1 MFISSVRGPALGV
14 GTHQAHTQTSYLG
27 QVYHPIGNQLVQ
39 IETRLENRFFGQN
52 YFISIKKREF
62 STYTNVYLLYNNMR
76 HISGRHKITDDEHQS
91 WGPSWKLFYQKSQK
105 EKLKCIFQ
113 FFENKNIFL
122 LMDKTEIK
130 LVDLCNLTVHEFLI
144 QHLMLKHQ

>member
-1 MFISSVRGPALGV
+1 M
-14 GTHQAHTQTSYLG
+14 
-27 QVYHPIGNQLVQ
+27 YHPIGHQLVQ

>member
-1 MFISSVRGPALGV
+1 M
-14 GTHQAHTQTSYLG
+14 
-27 QVYHPIGNQLVQ
+27 YHPNGHQLVQ